1 MTTGTELRDAL
12 PAKLKNDVLPA
23 IDELV
28 RVLGGDTPNAFDPAT
43 VFPAGDSPEGDV
55 PDPAAHAAQIA
66 VAMTTAPIDDDIKT
80 NMTKLLEGVPGT
92 DAVTAA
98 LDEAIAWINEQLTT
112 VSSIGGNVQERIDA
126 WNKLNTENAGR
137 YDDPNKLGF
146 IPAIEGIIN
155 SVANTKADA
164 DDLIGPIEDAIA
176 LLMAVGATT
185 IFTAYATGALQML
198 SRARSG

>member
-28 RVLGGDTPNAFDPAT
+28 RVLGGDTPNAFVPAT
-43 VFPAGDSPEGDV
+43 VFPATEV
-55 PDPAAHAAQIA
+55 ADPAAHAAQIA
-66 VAMTTAPIDDDIKT
+66 SAMTIAPIDSDITT

-137 YDDPNKLGF
+137 YDDADKLGF
-146 IPAIEGIIN
+146 IPAIEGVIN
-155 SVANTKADA
+155 SLAPGANVDA

-176 LLMAVGATT
+176 LLMAVGATA
-185 IFTAYATGALQML
+185 IFSAYATGALQML